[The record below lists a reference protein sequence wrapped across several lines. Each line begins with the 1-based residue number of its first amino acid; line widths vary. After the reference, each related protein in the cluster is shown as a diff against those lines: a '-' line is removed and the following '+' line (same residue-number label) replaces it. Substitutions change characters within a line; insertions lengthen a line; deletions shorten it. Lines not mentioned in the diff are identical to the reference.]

1 MLAASIHE
9 HAGLGN
15 QIWRYVCCRV
25 FAERLGYDFGV
36 SSPGWRGK
44 FLNIDWGKEVNLNVE
59 QDSDFRMEEG
69 FKHYYKEKWIHH
81 KTAPGEIGDPDNK
94 FLELPDN
101 TYINGNFQRMSYIDD
116 YRDKIKDWLTYDDK
130 FKITDYSDENICVI
144 QLRGGDYT
152 TGHSMLPPEY
162 YSQAMEHMRSNNP
175 NIKFVI
181 VTDDPNTA
189 QRMIPGVPI
198 VGSATAEEKDP
209 DQKFISWYE
218 YTGGPVYMDYSILN
232 HAKYAI
238 ISASTFAFWPVW
250 LNEKLENVI
259 APKYW
264 FDWSRSDGWWRPKDG
279 IVNDPAWLWLDNQGG
294 LFESE
299 TCIKLAKEYYA

>member
-25 FAERLGYDFGV
+25 FAEKLGYDFGV
-36 SSPGWRGK
+36 SHPGWRGK
-44 FLNIDWGKEVNLNVE
+44 FLNIDWGEDPKMNVE
-59 QDSDFRMEEG
+59 EDSDYQSSSG
-69 FKHYYKEKWIHH
+69 FLYYKEESIHH
-81 KTAPGEIGDPDNK
+81 ASAPGEIGDPDLK
-94 FLELPDN
+94 FETLDDN
-101 TYINGNFQRMSYIDD
+101 TYINGTFQKMSYIED
-116 YRDKIKDWLTYDDK
+116 YRDKICGWLTYDDK
-130 FKITDYSDENICVI
+130 YKITDFSDDNICVI

-162 YSQAMEHMRSNNP
+162 YHQAMHHMRQNNP
-175 NIKFVI
+175 DVEFVI
-181 VTDDPNTA
+181 VTDDPKTA
-189 QRMIPGVPI
+189 QRMIPNTPI
-198 VGSATAEEKDP
+198 IGSATAEEKDP

-218 YTGGPVYMDYSILN
+218 YTGGPVSMDYTILN

-238 ISASTFAFWPVW
+238 ISSSTFAFWPIW
-250 LNEKLENVI
+250 TNKKLLNVI

-264 FDWSRSDGWWRPKDG
+264 FDYNRSDGWWRPKDG
-279 IVNDPAWLWLDNQGG
+279 IVNDPAWLWMDKFGG
-294 LFESE
+294 LFESK

>member
-25 FAERLGYDFGV
+25 FAEKLGYKFGV
-36 SSPGWRGK
+36 SHPGWRGK
-44 FLNIDWGKEVNLNVE
+44 FLNIDWGEDPKMNVE
-59 QDSDFRMEEG
+59 EDSDYQSSSG
-69 FKHYYKEKWIHH
+69 FLYYKEESIHH
-81 KTAPGEIGDPDNK
+81 ASAPGEIGDPDLK
-94 FLELPDN
+94 FETLEDN
-101 TYINGNFQRMSYIDD
+101 TYINGTFQKMSYIEDH
-116 YRDKIKDWLTYDDK
+116 RDKICGWLTYDDK
-130 FKITDYSDENICVI
+130 YKITDFSDDNICVI

-162 YSQAMEHMRSNNP
+162 YHQAMHHMRQNNP
-175 NIKFVI
+175 DVEFVI
-181 VTDDPNTA
+181 VTDDPKTA
-189 QRMIPGVPI
+189 QRMIPNTPI
-198 VGSATAEEKDP
+198 IGSATAEEKDP

-218 YTGGPVYMDYSILN
+218 YTGGPVSMDYTILN

-238 ISASTFAFWPVW
+238 ISSSTFAFWPIW
-250 LNEKLENVI
+250 TNKKLLNVI

-264 FDWSRSDGWWRPKDG
+264 FDYNRSDGWWRPKDG
-279 IVNDPAWLWLDNQGG
+279 IVNDPAWLWMDKFGG
-294 LFESE
+294 LFESK

>member
-25 FAERLGYDFGV
+25 FAEKLGYNFGV
-36 SSPGWRGK
+36 SHPGWRGK
-44 FLNIDWGKEVNLNVE
+44 FLNIDWGEDPKMNVE
-59 QDSDFRMEEG
+59 EDSDYQSSSG
-69 FKHYYKEKWIHH
+69 FSYYKEESIHH
-81 KTAPGEIGDPDNK
+81 ASAPGEIGDADLK
-94 FLELPDN
+94 FDTLEDN
-101 TYINGNFQRMSYIDD
+101 TYINGTFQKMSYVED
-116 YRDKIKDWLTYDDK
+116 YRDKICGWLTYDDK
-130 FKITDYSDENICVI
+130 YKITDFSDNNICVI

-162 YSQAMEHMRSNNP
+162 YHQAMHHMRQNNP
-175 NIKFVI
+175 DVEFVI
-181 VTDDPNTA
+181 VTDDPKTA
-189 QRMIPGVPI
+189 QRMIPNTPI
-198 VGSATAEEKDP
+198 IGSATAEEKDP

-218 YTGGPVYMDYSILN
+218 YTGGPVSMDYTILN

-238 ISASTFAFWPVW
+238 ISSSTFAFWPIW
-250 LNEKLENVI
+250 TNKKLLNVI

-264 FDWSRSDGWWRPKDG
+264 FDYNRSDGWWRPKDG
-279 IVNDPAWLWLDNQGG
+279 IVNDPAWLWMDKFGG
-294 LFESE
+294 LFESK

>member
-25 FAERLGYDFGV
+25 FAEKLGYDFGV
-36 SSPGWRGK
+36 SHPGWRGK
-44 FLNIDWGKEVNLNVE
+44 FLNIDWGEDPKMNVE
-59 QDSDFRMEEG
+59 EDSDFQSSSG
-69 FKHYYKEKWIHH
+69 FSYYKEESIHH
-81 KTAPGEIGDPDNK
+81 ASAPGEIGDPDLK
-94 FLELPDN
+94 FETLDDN
-101 TYINGNFQRMSYIDD
+101 TYINGTFQKMSYIED
-116 YRDKIKDWLTYDDK
+116 YRDKICEWLTYDDK
-130 FKITDYSDENICVI
+130 YKITDFSDDNICVI

-162 YSQAMEHMRSNNP
+162 YHQAMHHMRQNNP
-175 NIKFVI
+175 DVEFVI
-181 VTDDPNTA
+181 VTDDPKTA
-189 QRMIPGVPI
+189 QRMIPNTPI
-198 VGSATAEEKDP
+198 IGSATAEEKDP

-218 YTGGPVYMDYSILN
+218 YTGGPVSMDYTILN

-238 ISASTFAFWPVW
+238 ISSSTFAFWPIW
-250 LNEKLENVI
+250 TNKKLLNVI

-264 FDWSRSDGWWRPKDG
+264 FDYNRSDGWWRPKDG
-279 IVNDPAWLWLDNQGG
+279 IVNDPAWLWMDKFGG
-294 LFESE
+294 LFESK

>member
-25 FAERLGYDFGV
+25 FADKLGYNFGV
-36 SSPGWRGK
+36 SHPGWRGK
-44 FLNIDWGKEVNLNVE
+44 FLNIDWGEDPKMNVE
-59 QDSDFRMEEG
+59 EDSDFQSSSG
-69 FKHYYKEKWIHH
+69 FSYYKEESIHH
-81 KTAPGEIGDPDNK
+81 ASAPGEIGDPDLK
-94 FLELPDN
+94 FETLEDN
-101 TYINGNFQRMSYIDD
+101 TYINGTFQKMSYIED
-116 YRDKIKDWLTYDDK
+116 YRDKICEWLTYDDK
-130 FKITDYSDENICVI
+130 YKITDFSDDNLCVI

-162 YSQAMEHMRSNNP
+162 YHQAMHHMRQNNP
-175 NIKFVI
+175 DVEFVI
-181 VTDDPNTA
+181 VTDDPKTA
-189 QRMIPGVPI
+189 QRMIPNTPI
-198 VGSATAEEKDP
+198 IGSATAEEKDP

-218 YTGGPVYMDYSILN
+218 YTGGPVSMDYTILN

-238 ISASTFAFWPVW
+238 ISSSTFAFWPIW
-250 LNEKLENVI
+250 TNKKLLNVI

-264 FDWSRSDGWWRPKDG
+264 FDYNRSDGWWRPKDG
-279 IVNDPAWLWLDNQGG
+279 IVNDPAWLWMDKFGG
-294 LFESE
+294 LFESK

>member
-25 FAERLGYDFGV
+25 FAEKLGYNFGV
-36 SSPGWRGK
+36 SHPGWRGK
-44 FLNIDWGKEVNLNVE
+44 FLNIDWGEDPKMNVE
-59 QDSDFRMEEG
+59 EDSDYQSSSG
-69 FKHYYKEKWIHH
+69 FSYYKEESIHH
-81 KTAPGEIGDPDNK
+81 ASAPGEIGDPDLK
-94 FLELPDN
+94 FETLEDN
-101 TYINGNFQRMSYIDD
+101 TYINGTFQKMSYIED
-116 YRDKIKDWLTYDDK
+116 YRDKICEWLTYDDK
-130 FKITDYSDENICVI
+130 YKITDFSDDNLCVI

-162 YSQAMEHMRSNNP
+162 YHQAMHHMRQNNP
-175 NIKFVI
+175 DVEFVI
-181 VTDDPNTA
+181 VTDDPKTA
-189 QRMIPGVPI
+189 QRMIPNTPI
-198 VGSATAEEKDP
+198 IGSATAEEKDP

-218 YTGGPVYMDYSILN
+218 YTGGPVSMDYTILN

-238 ISASTFAFWPVW
+238 ISSSTFAFWPIW
-250 LNEKLENVI
+250 TNKKLLNVI

-264 FDWSRSDGWWRPKDG
+264 FDYNRSDGWWRPKDG
-279 IVNDPAWLWLDNQGG
+279 IVNDPAWLWMDKFGG
-294 LFESE
+294 LFESK

>member
-25 FAERLGYDFGV
+25 FAEKLGYKFGV
-36 SSPGWRGK
+36 SHPGWRGK
-44 FLNIDWGKEVNLNVE
+44 FLNIDWGEDPKMNVE
-59 QDSDFRMEEG
+59 EDSDYQSSSG
-69 FKHYYKEKWIHH
+69 FSYYKEESIHH
-81 KTAPGEIGDPDNK
+81 ASAPGEIGDADLK
-94 FLELPDN
+94 FDTLEDN
-101 TYINGNFQRMSYIDD
+101 TYINGTFQKMSYVED
-116 YRDKIKDWLTYDDK
+116 YRDKICGWLTYDDK
-130 FKITDYSDENICVI
+130 YKITDFSDNNICVI

-162 YSQAMEHMRSNNP
+162 YHQAMHHMRQNNP
-175 NIKFVI
+175 DVEFVI
-181 VTDDPNTA
+181 VTDDPKTA
-189 QRMIPGVPI
+189 QRMIPNTPI
-198 VGSATAEEKDP
+198 IGSATAEEKDP

-218 YTGGPVYMDYSILN
+218 YTGGPVSMDYTILN

-238 ISASTFAFWPVW
+238 ISSSTFAFWPIW
-250 LNEKLENVI
+250 TNKKLLNVI

-264 FDWSRSDGWWRPKDG
+264 FDYNRSDGWWRPKDG
-279 IVNDPAWLWLDNQGG
+279 IVNDPAWLWMDKFGG
-294 LFESE
+294 LFESK

>member
-25 FAERLGYDFGV
+25 FAEKLGYDFGV
-36 SSPGWRGK
+36 SHPGWRGK
-44 FLNIDWGKEVNLNVE
+44 FLNIDWGEDPKMNVE
-59 QDSDFRMEEG
+59 EDSDFQSNSG
-69 FKHYYKEKWIHH
+69 FSYYKEESIHH
-81 KTAPGEIGDPDNK
+81 ASAPGEIGDPDLK
-94 FLELPDN
+94 FETLDDN
-101 TYINGNFQRMSYIDD
+101 TYINGTFQKMSYIED
-116 YRDKIKDWLTYDDK
+116 YRDKICEWLTYDDK
-130 FKITDYSDENICVI
+130 YKITDFSDDNICVI

-162 YSQAMEHMRSNNP
+162 YHQAMHHMRQNNP
-175 NIKFVI
+175 DVEFVI
-181 VTDDPNTA
+181 VTDDPKTA
-189 QRMIPGVPI
+189 QRMIPNTPI
-198 VGSATAEEKDP
+198 IGSATAEEKDP

-218 YTGGPVYMDYSILN
+218 YTGGPVSMDYTILN

-238 ISASTFAFWPVW
+238 ISSSTFAFWPIW
-250 LNEKLENVI
+250 TNKKLLNVI

-264 FDWSRSDGWWRPKDG
+264 FDYNRSDGWWRPKDG
-279 IVNDPAWLWLDNQGG
+279 IVNDPAWLWMDKFGG
-294 LFESE
+294 LFESK

>member
-25 FAERLGYDFGV
+25 FAEKLGYNFGV
-36 SSPGWRGK
+36 SHPGWRGK
-44 FLNIDWGKEVNLNVE
+44 FLNIDWGEDPKMNVE
-59 QDSDFRMEEG
+59 EDSDYQSSSG
-69 FKHYYKEKWIHH
+69 FSYYKEESIHH
-81 KTAPGEIGDPDNK
+81 ASAPGEIGDPDLK
-94 FLELPDN
+94 FETLEDN
-101 TYINGNFQRMSYIDD
+101 TYINGTFQKMSYIED
-116 YRDKIKDWLTYDDK
+116 YRDKICEWLTYDDK
-130 FKITDYSDENICVI
+130 YKITDFSDDNLCVI

-162 YSQAMEHMRSNNP
+162 YHQAMHHMRQNNP
-175 NIKFVI
+175 DVEFVI
-181 VTDDPNTA
+181 VTDDPKTA
-189 QRMIPGVPI
+189 QRMIPNTPI
-198 VGSATAEEKDP
+198 IGSATAEEKDP

-218 YTGGPVYMDYSILN
+218 YTGGPVSMDYTILN

-238 ISASTFAFWPVW
+238 ISSSTFAFWPIW
-250 LNEKLENVI
+250 TNKKLLNVI

-264 FDWSRSDGWWRPKDG
+264 FDYNRSNGWWRPKDG
-279 IVNDPAWLWLDNQGG
+279 IVNDPAWLWMDKFGG
-294 LFESE
+294 LFESK